1 MYRRPTI
8 RKGRWTADEHE
19 RFQYSL
25 RIYGKDWRMI
35 QWKVGTRDR
44 KNIMAHAQKFKLKM
58 EKIVSKSKSIEEIE
72 DAKRY
77 IIILESKQH
86 KTFSNQLKLFQGAA
100 EIDDTPEKPGIFLVS
115 DKESVLPDDAPICVQ
130 PA

>member
-1 MYRRPTI
+1 M
-8 RKGRWTADEHE
+8 
-19 RFQYSL
+19 

-58 EKIVSKSKSIEEIE
+58 EKIAFKSKNPDERENAS
-72 DAKRY
+72 RY

-86 KTFSNQLKLFQGAA
+86 KTFSNILK
-100 EIDDTPEKPGIFLVS
+100 
-115 DKESVLPDDAPICVQ
+115 
-130 PA
+130 